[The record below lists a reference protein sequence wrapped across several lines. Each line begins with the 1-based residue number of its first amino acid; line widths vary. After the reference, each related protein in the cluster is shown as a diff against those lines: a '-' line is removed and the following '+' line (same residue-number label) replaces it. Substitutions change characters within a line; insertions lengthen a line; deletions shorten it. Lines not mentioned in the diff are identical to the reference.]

1 MVGVRPASSSTK
13 PELIAN
19 TPGLMSN
26 TPGLILLRRPLFE
39 SEACRTG
46 SHPRSEQSPEP
57 DLNRRPLPYALEFS
71 FPGRGRREGLSGLP
85 TGRLIAG
92 DRGGGG
98 KAFDLSQSSPASS
111 RSSSGKAD
119 RRRQPAE
126 PFDSHRSTTHVIGP
140 PLETSRAHSS
150 ASDRL
155 SKSLRHFSSKA
166 KATWNVVPSVAVSE
180 PLDEGACWGLGL
192 SYIKVSN
199 WNATKDP
206 FDRRAFR

>member
-1 MVGVRPASSSTK
+1 
-13 PELIAN
+13 
-19 TPGLMSN
+19 MSN
-26 TPGLILLRRPLFE
+26 TPSLMLLRRSSFE
-39 SEACRTG
+39 SEAARRTG
-46 SHPRSEQSPEP
+46 SHPRSEQGPEP
-57 DLNRRPLPYALEFS
+57 DSTRRTLPYALEFS

-166 KATWNVVPSVAVSE
+166 KATWNVDLSVVASE
-180 PLDEGACWGLGL
+180 PLDEGGGGGANPGLWSL
-192 SYIKVSN
+192 RYIKVSS
-199 WNATKDP
+199 
-206 FDRRAFR
+206 